1 MGNGLFSNPPPTNGS
16 SLPQIPI
23 PSFQSIGQDLTSGT
37 RQQGFWEHFWNV
49 FWHSI
54 RDGFVYLA
62 TGSGSLIQAFASIIV
77 DVYTK
82 LQAPN
87 TAGFMLLVASLIE
100 DMLQTPVDAQKLQDS
115 FRAGGNRGAL
125 VTVGSAFYDNLVRTF
140 QGGGKALPWMA
151 TDVPARQFMGFLL
164 EFAIRSANAE
174 VITKLLPEEFR
185 VGEGFAAYGENF
197 EKTLSL
203 GRLARRAFQPLI
215 QIMVADPLTRQ
226 LNAAYKPKILTEA
239 QYARAYVRGQ
249 MDKATVTQNLYEL
262 GYPDDLQSI
271 ILTENTRAL
280 ALHELVN
287 YLRTSDTSGTV
298 PTAALQLLGYSGL
311 DASNVW
317 TATLEGLIDPLRK
330 QFLNELTQELRK
342 GEIDYPTASQFLS
355 TLNLFPQEAGWYTQ
369 IWQQM
374 LTAPRKRLSES
385 EMERAYLEGLVDLFA
400 MQSYWAR
407 SGYSLQD
414 MQTLQLL
421 LLQKQQGGTKTTS
434 GRVSRKMLSEAEIE
448 KAVKAGILTLAQAQ
462 AYWTLHGYSAVDVAI
477 LSELVGSAL
486 GQTITPVSGTPT

>member
-1 MGNGLFSNPPPTNGS
+1 MGSGLFSNPPPTNGG

-54 RDGFVYLA
+54 RDGMVYLA

-77 DVYTK
+77 DVYTT

-125 VTVGSAFYDNLVRTF
+125 VTVGGSFYDNLKGIF
-140 QGGGKALPWMA
+140 QAGGTALPWTA
-151 TDVPARQFMGFLL
+151 TDVPAKQFMGFLL

-226 LNAAYKPKILTEA
+226 LNAAYTPKQLSEA
-239 QYARAYVRGQ
+239 QYVRAFVRG
-249 MDKATVTQNLYEL
+249 DIDGATLQQNLAEL
-262 GYPDDLQSI
+262 GYNQQLQATLIS
-271 ILTENTRAL
+271 ENTKSA

-287 YLRTSDTSGTV
+287 YVRATDPSAAV
-298 PTAALQLLGYSGL
+298 PTAALQVLGYS
-311 DASNVW
+311 ATNAQVVW
-317 TATLEGLIDPLRK
+317 TATLEGLVDPLRK
-330 QFLNELTQELRK
+330 QFLNELTKELRT
-342 GEIDYPTASQFLS
+342 GEIDYPTASSLLS
-355 TLNLFPQEAGWYTQ
+355 NLNLFPQEAAWYQQ

-374 LTAPRKRLSES
+374 LTFPRKRLSES
-385 EMERAYLEGLVDLFA
+385 EMERAYLEGVVDLFA
-400 MQSYWAR
+400 MQSYWTR

-421 LLQKQQGGTKTTS
+421 LLLKEKGGSKSTS
-434 GRVSRKMLSEAEIE
+434 GRVARKVLSEAEIE
-448 KAVKAGILTLAQAQ
+448 KAVKAGIITLVQAQ

-477 LSELVGSAL
+477 LSELVGAAL
-486 GQTITPVSGTPT
+486 GQPITPVAGTPT